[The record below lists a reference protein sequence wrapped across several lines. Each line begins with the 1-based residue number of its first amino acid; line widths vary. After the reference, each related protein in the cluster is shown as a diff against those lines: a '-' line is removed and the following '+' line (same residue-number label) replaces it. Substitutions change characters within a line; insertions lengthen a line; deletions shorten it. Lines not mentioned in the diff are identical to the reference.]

1 MQGFTDINYDNS
13 PKVIVI
19 NHVKLTIAR
28 ESTIHNALENN
39 SRFYR
44 ISC

>member
-19 NHVKLTIAR
+19 NNVKLRLR
-28 ESTIHNALENN
+28 ESTIYNALENN

-44 ISC
+44 ISS

>member
-1 MQGFTDINYDNS
+1 MQGFTDINYYNF

-19 NHVKLTIAR
+19 NNVKLTIAR
-28 ESTIHNALENN
+28 ESMIYNALENN

-44 ISC
+44 ISS